1 MVNTNY
7 NEKDKQALLSI
18 ARCAHVREE
27 YLLRLITANRIK
39 TFIEQ
44 KLIDKRKCYNPA
56 HHFTSYT
63 LTQKG
68 KRFMKNNYNFKNF
81 QHTQSIEIF
90 HTKLRQLNIISDKY
104 FELTE
109 KERKSWRTETD
120 IKLVLEKYSYLRK
133 EGKEYSATDAFYVR
147 SDGKKIGF
155 EVVTSS
161 YTKACI
167 QAKRN
172 CCQLLGLIYEE
183 RRG

>member
-1 MVNTNY
+1 MVNTNF

-27 YLLRLITANRIK
+27 HLLKLITANRIK
-39 TFIEQ
+39 SFVEQ

-56 HHFTSYT
+56 HPFTSYT

-81 QHTQSIEIF
+81 QHTQSVE
-90 HTKLRQLNIISDKY
+90 HDSVISDKY

-109 KERKSWRTETD
+109 KERKTWRTETD
-120 IKLVLEKYSYLRK
+120 IKQVLEKYSYLK
-133 EGKEYSATDAFYVR
+133 NSSIDAFYIRETGEKV
-147 SDGKKIGF
+147 GY
-155 EVVTSS
+155 EVVTNS
-161 YTKACI
+161 YTKASI
-167 QAKRN
+167 QAKKN
-172 CCQLLGLIYEE
+172 CCELLGLIYEE

>member
-1 MVNTNY
+1 MNY
-7 NEKDKQALLSI
+7 TEKDKQALLSI

-27 YLLRLITANRIK
+27 HLLKLITANRIK
-39 TFIEQ
+39 SLITQ
-44 KLIDKRKCYNPA
+44 KLINKRKCYNPA
-56 HHFTSYT
+56 HPFTSYT

-68 KRFMKNNYNFKNF
+68 KRFIKNNYNFKNF
-81 QHTQSIEIF
+81 QHTQSIE
-90 HTKLRQLNIISDKY
+90 HDSIISDKY

-120 IKLVLEKYSYLRK
+120 IKQVLEKYSYLQKAR
-133 EGKEYSATDAFYVR
+133 KEYSATDAFYIR
-147 SDGKKIGF
+147 EDGEKVGY

-161 YTKACI
+161 YTKASI

-172 CCQLLGLIYEE
+172 CCELLGLIYEE

>member
-1 MVNTNY
+1 MNF

-27 YLLRLITANRIK
+27 HLLKIITANRIK
-39 TFIEQ
+39 YFIIQ

-56 HHFTSYT
+56 HPFTNYT

-81 QHTQSIEIF
+81 QHCQSIE
-90 HTKLRQLNIISDKY
+90 HDSVISDKY

-120 IKLVLEKYSYLRK
+120 IKLVLEKYSYMQE
-133 EGKEYSATDAFYVR
+133 EGKEYSATDAFHITE
-147 SDGKKIGF
+147 DGKKIGF

-161 YTKACI
+161 YTKSSI
-167 QAKRN
+167 QAKKN
-172 CCQLLGLIYEE
+172 CCELLGLIYEE

>member
-81 QHTQSIEIF
+81 QHTQSIE
-90 HTKLRQLNIISDKY
+90 HDSIISDKY

>member
-1 MVNTNY
+1 MNF

-27 YLLRLITANRIK
+27 HLLKIITANRIK
-39 TFIEQ
+39 YFIIQ

-56 HHFTSYT
+56 HPFTSYT

-81 QHTQSIEIF
+81 QHCQSIE
-90 HTKLRQLNIISDKY
+90 HDSVISDKY

-120 IKLVLEKYSYLRK
+120 IKLVLEKYSYLQE

-155 EVVTSS
+155 EVVTSN
-161 YTKACI
+161 YTRASI
-167 QAKRN
+167 QDKRN
-172 CCQLLGLIYEE
+172 CCELLGLIYED

>member
-1 MVNTNY
+1 VVNIDF

-27 YLLRLITANRIK
+27 HLLKLITANRIK
-39 TFIEQ
+39 TFIEE
-44 KLIDKRKCYNPA
+44 KLIDKRRCYNPA
-56 HHFTSYT
+56 HPFTSYT
-63 LTQKG
+63 LTPKG
-68 KRFMKNNYNFKNF
+68 KRFIKNNYNFKNF
-81 QHTQSIEIF
+81 QHCQSIE
-90 HTKLRQLNIISDKY
+90 HDSVISDKY

-109 KERKSWRTETD
+109 KERKTWRTETD
-120 IKLVLEKYSYLRK
+120 IKLVLEKYSYLKK

>member
-1 MVNTNY
+1 MNF

-27 YLLRLITANRIK
+27 HLLKIITANRIK
-39 TFIEQ
+39 YFIIQ

-56 HHFTSYT
+56 HPFTSYT

-81 QHTQSIEIF
+81 QHCQSIE
-90 HTKLRQLNIISDKY
+90 HDSVISDKY

-120 IKLVLEKYSYLRK
+120 IKLVLEKYSYMQE

-155 EVVTSS
+155 EVVTSN
-161 YTKACI
+161 YTRASI
-167 QAKRN
+167 QDKRN
-172 CCQLLGLIYEE
+172 CCELLGLIYED